1 MVVAHRTARIAGLN
15 GASLSVSPR
24 SASAPVPT
32 ERSVL
37 AADGEVLGT
46 AGAVMRKQREPAGRA
61 PHLSV
66 GARSTR
72 IKLFYSLN
80 VRLIGLTGGIGSGKS
95 TVSARLAELGA
106 VVIDADAV
114 VRELQEPGQPVF
126 AAMARRWGER
136 IVNDDGTLN
145 RAEVAGIVF
154 SDPVELEAL
163 ESIVHP
169 VLQSEIKDRIAAQAD
184 SEAVV
189 ILDMALLAEKD
200 NPYGVREIIVVD
212 LSTAE
217 QISRLVAFRGFTA
230 DDATKRIAAQAS
242 REDRLAIAD
251 HVVDN
256 SGDLEALVTRVDQLW
271 GTLSGDAAEP
281 T

>member
-1 MVVAHRTARIAGLN
+1 
-15 GASLSVSPR
+15 
-24 SASAPVPT
+24 
-32 ERSVL
+32 
-37 AADGEVLGT
+37 
-46 AGAVMRKQREPAGRA
+46 
-61 PHLSV
+61 
-66 GARSTR
+66 
-72 IKLFYSLN
+72 
-80 VRLIGLTGGIGSGKS
+80 
-95 TVSARLAELGA
+95 
-106 VVIDADAV
+106 
-114 VRELQEPGQPVF
+114 
-126 AAMARRWGER
+126 
-136 IVNDDGTLN
+136 
-145 RAEVAGIVF
+145 
-154 SDPVELEAL
+154 
-163 ESIVHP
+163 
-169 VLQSEIKDRIAAQAD
+169 
-184 SEAVV
+184 
-189 ILDMALLAEKD
+189 MALLAEKD